1 LPSDTTG
8 LHNNTHLPPCSS
20 AKGCTNKP
28 DPILAKEKLG
38 LNQPPLPSIT
48 ISTKPTCHLLEH
60 SFAAEEDQKTPAE
73 FTRVYTITSHH
84 GMLMSS
90 GQGSKESLELDILKE
105 KSRSGGVGSS
115 ARAAVVASAAIATV
129 TTTTTPTSLE
139 QMPPPAVVESVGQVD
154 AVVVTNNSKQL
165 QGLTPI
171 THLITTAIITITY
184 PNHHCRPLSAP
195 TTFVALVTVG
205 KEKQSAVGWLATR
218 AAVPLRVARG
228 HWTWKV
234 HHERQASST
243 DA

>member
-48 ISTKPTCHLLEH
+48 ISAKPTCHLLEH

-105 KSRSGGVGSS
+105 KSRSGGTSVSAHNIRSLGDSGKGEAECSGLACDSCSGAPSRSQGSLDLES
-115 ARAAVVASAAIATV
+115 TSREAGKQHRRLERMWSVDRVTGLERGERVEDTEEARGTEIQKGKGLGGGPVS
-129 TTTTTPTSLE
+129 
-139 QMPPPAVVESVGQVD
+139 
-154 AVVVTNNSKQL
+154 
-165 QGLTPI
+165 GLTG
-171 THLITTAIITITY
+171 
-184 PNHHCRPLSAP
+184 N
-195 TTFVALVTVG
+195 
-205 KEKQSAVGWLATR
+205 
-218 AAVPLRVARG
+218 
-228 HWTWKV
+228 
-234 HHERQASST
+234 
-243 DA
+243 